1 MIKNA
6 AELLES
12 FVLAERAK
20 VEVIDMPHMPT
31 LGNAYEAIANAGIER
46 EFVLPPKLDLRVV
59 SGFIDGIPNQIDG
72 MLVRGEGQ
80 QYGLTDQFIY
90 PIEQVLCVLE
100 VKKTLRKGDLADGI
114 AHLASVQKLFVKNFI
129 ARLEAGEVFDFEA
142 ARSSYEKLTGRSGPR
157 SATELD
163 GLPPSDRLL
172 FITLARQLY
181 APVTVLLGFDGYSTE
196 RGLRE
201 AILDV
206 VESHVGGNSVA
217 APELLPSLIT
227 AGQFSVVKCTGRPYL
242 VARATGDWVLLAS
255 ATLNVARILLEF
267 LWTKISRCC
276 EVRMPFGPDL
286 DHENLKELLIARG
299 ASMGGAAGFE
309 LWAKSYS
316 TRQLERPAVKRWEPS
331 KLSPAAIA
339 VAEFAGSRGELEL
352 DDSLAEYIAQE
363 HSERVDAVVA
373 ELLRTGAFRRQGD
386 ILQLVSHHALIASFP
401 DGAGYLD
408 VHSERLRL
416 WCDEQRLKPYYMTI
430 VNIG

>member
-12 FVLAERAK
+12 FVLAERVK

-31 LGNAYEAIANAGIER
+31 LGEAYEAIANAGIER
-46 EFVLPPKLDLRVV
+46 EFVLPPELDLRVV

-72 MLVRGEGQ
+72 MLVRGEGRK
-80 QYGLTDQFIY
+80 YGLTDQFIY

-114 AHLASVQKLFVKNFI
+114 AHLASVQKLFVKNII

-157 SATELD
+157 SGTELD
-163 GLPPSDRLL
+163 GFPPADRLL
-172 FITLARQLY
+172 FVTLARQLY

-242 VARATGDWVLLAS
+242 VAQPNGDWVLLAS

-267 LWTKISRCC
+267 LWTKISRYCD
-276 EVRMPFGPDL
+276 VRMPFGPDL
-286 DHENLKELLIARG
+286 DHENLKELLVAKG
-299 ASMGGAAGFE
+299 ASMEGAAGFE
-309 LWAKSYS
+309 MWGKSYS
-316 TRQLERPAVKRWEPS
+316 ARQLERPAVRRWEPS
-331 KLSPAAIA
+331 KLSPAAIT
-339 VAEFAGSRGELEL
+339 VAEFVGTNGDLEL
-352 DDSLAEYIAQE
+352 DDSLAEYIANK
-363 HSERVDAVVA
+363 HSGRVDEVVA
-373 ELLRTGAFRRQGD
+373 ELIGTGAFRMQGNL
-386 ILQLVSHHALIASFP
+386 LQLVAGHALIASFS
-401 DGAGYLD
+401 DGTGYLD
-408 VHSERLRL
+408 MHSERLRL
-416 WCDEQRLKPYYMTI
+416 WCDEHGLNPYYMKI
-430 VNIG
+430 VGIR